1 MTRVDFYV
9 LEQPTPRAL
18 DLVVCRLAEKAFL
31 QGHRVHVRCASA
43 AHAEALDDLLWTF
56 HDTSF
61 VPHALLGTPEAQQV
75 PVVVDAGDGE
85 PRAADDVLINLH
97 PDVAPFFSRFERV
110 IETTGEDEA
119 GRQAARARY
128 RYYRDRGYA
137 IHNHQLDGRSGARD
151 ES

>member
-18 DLVVCRLAEKAFL
+18 DLVVCRLAEKAFQ
-31 QGHRVHVRCASA
+31 QGHQVHIRCASGQ
-43 AHAEALDDLLWTF
+43 HAEALDEMLWTF

-61 VPHALLGTPEAQQV
+61 VPHAIAGSPEAAEV
-75 PVVVDAGDGE
+75 PVVIAEGDRE
-85 PRAADDVLINLH
+85 PVAADVLINLH
-97 PDVAPFFSRFERV
+97 PEVAPFFSRFERV

-137 IHNHQLDGRSGARD
+137 IHNHQLDGRQGG
-151 ES
+151 